1 MKVYPILYTTID
13 KETKQPSTIVVEVFD
28 NYDAAF
34 DYSIM
39 LAEANIKYGE
49 FNAIEQPVTYEADR
63 LRGFI
68 EEYSESGLL
77 VTEFSIW
84 AETVRRNGWHA

>member
-13 KETKQPSTIVVEVFD
+13 RDTKEKTTIVVEVFD

-34 DYSIM
+34 DYALM
-39 LAEANIKYGE
+39 LAETHIQYGDH
-49 FNAIEQPVTYEADR
+49 FAIEQPVTYKASRVQGYID
-63 LRGFI
+63 
-68 EEYSESGLL
+68 EYSESGLL

-84 AETVRRNGWHA
+84 AETVRTKGWHA